1 MGAAAALNA
10 MPDHDPR
17 TFPDPAIAPAF
28 ATRLHA
34 LADAGLTAATGQD
47 AAQADAELVAGLR
60 SLLEPAAGG
69 RLPQVFATA
78 PSAALCRHLWRMLVL
93 SERATER
100 DDALAITM
108 FAMPLVIVAGQE
120 GGGDAQTTISGVLDD
135 AAALSAILRD
145 HGALGGN
152 LTFTLANVLV
162 GAAAIELPRLPA
174 LLARRVLPD
183 AGMPPLAFEPTPMIQ
198 LRGQE
203 GVHLRFLV
211 GSALSARSADLL
223 GQTSV
228 GAWGMPFTQSMG
240 RQLSSPGLPVLALP
254 RAAQSLSAALRE
266 GRAAHREVAAQLFA
280 SNAIRKLRA
289 SVGEPT
295 AVISMHRAPDAP
307 AGGEIRLS
315 LSSPF
320 DSREAEGFR
329 CPLYTFD
336 RIPDVVTMLGDLLRD
351 CRVNDVRVLPGVH
364 GDRDATTGLPLLF
377 KAENL
382 PEADRR
388 VH

>member
-1 MGAAAALNA
+1 

-17 TFPDPAIAPAF
+17 TFPDPAAAPSYA
-28 ATRLHA
+28 ARLHE
-34 LADAGLTAATGQD
+34 LANASLTAATGQE
-47 AAQADAELVAGLR
+47 AAQADADLVAGLR
-60 SLLEPAAGG
+60 SLLEPSGAE
-69 RLPQVFATA
+69 RLTQAFATA
-78 PSAALCRHLWRMLVL
+78 PSAAICRHLWRMLVL
-93 SERATER
+93 SERASLR
-100 DDALAITM
+100 DDVLGLTIFAI
-108 FAMPLVIVAGQE
+108 PLVIVAGQE
-120 GGGDAQTTISGVLDD
+120 GGGDAPTTLSGVLDD
-135 AAALSAILRD
+135 APALAAILRE
-145 HGALGGN
+145 HGALGGSLN
-152 LTFTLANVLV
+152 FTLANVLV
-162 GAAAIELPRLPA
+162 GAPAIELPRLPE
-174 LLARRVLPD
+174 LLARRALPD
-183 AGMPPLAFEPTPMIQ
+183 AGVPPLDFEPVPMVQ

-203 GVHLRFLV
+203 AVHLRFLV
-211 GSALSARSADLL
+211 GGALSARSADLL
-223 GQTSV
+223 AQTSV
-228 GAWGMPFTQSMG
+228 GAWGMPFTQAIG

-254 RAAQSLSAALRE
+254 RTPQPLSAALRD

-307 AGGEIRLS
+307 GGGEIRLS

-329 CPLYTFD
+329 CPLFAFD
-336 RIPDVVTMLGDLLRD
+336 RIPDVVTMLVDLLRD

-364 GDRDATTGLPLLF
+364 GDRDAATGLPLLF

-382 PEADRR
+382 PEADSR